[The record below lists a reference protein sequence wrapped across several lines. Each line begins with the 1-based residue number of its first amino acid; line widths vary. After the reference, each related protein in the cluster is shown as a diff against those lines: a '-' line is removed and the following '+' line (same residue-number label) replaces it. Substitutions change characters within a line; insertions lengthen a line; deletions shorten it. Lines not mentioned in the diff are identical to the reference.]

1 MSKKKAVAK
10 KAPNPT
16 PARSQ
21 KSAKAKRTSD
31 EAPAS
36 APLSPANTF
45 HVFRHEIDGNP
56 TNGPLVVEIPIA
68 AGRGDHPQKPSF
80 VGFSAEMSDEHW
92 PDQFAFRIISLD
104 ATTVR
109 VMVSRV
115 DKDSPDMGW
124 GVTLVVHVLV
134 CG

>member
-1 MSKKKAVAK
+1 MTAV
-10 KAPNPT
+10 T
-16 PARSQ
+16 AR
-21 KSAKAKRTSD
+21 
-31 EAPAS
+31 P
-36 APLSPANTF
+36 SPAGTF

-56 TNGPLVVEIPIA
+56 TNGPLIVEIPIA

-80 VGFSAEMSDEHW
+80 VGFSAEMNEEHW
-92 PDQFAFRIISLD
+92 PDQFAFRIISLE
-104 ATTVR
+104 ATSVR